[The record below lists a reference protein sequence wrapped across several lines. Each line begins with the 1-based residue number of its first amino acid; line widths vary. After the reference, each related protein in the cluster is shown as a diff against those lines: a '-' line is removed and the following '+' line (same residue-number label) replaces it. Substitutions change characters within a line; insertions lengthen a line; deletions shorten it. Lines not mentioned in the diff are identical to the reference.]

1 MILISVIFKVLSDE
15 EIGDVFGFEACVSAE
30 FFQGNELAFFLF
42 EFLADA
48 CKEFTGRSI
57 PAACDV
63 HYIFG
68 IDHYPV
74 GYRVHGHWIG
84 GPKMALQDS
93 KVQPCLRGN
102 FHYK

>member
-1 MILISVIFKVLSDE
+1 VILISVIFKVLSDE

-48 CKEFTGRSI
+48 CKKFTGRSI

-68 IDHYPV
+68 IDNYPV
-74 GYRVHGHWIG
+74 GYVIHGQWIADT
-84 GPKMALQDS
+84 KMVRQYRYL
-93 KVQPCLRGN
+93 QPCFQGVFLL
-102 FHYK
+102 